1 MNQWKIYTPDGV
13 QDFLFKDCFQKK
25 NIEEKVRKLF
35 RSWGY
40 MEIETPT
47 IEFYDTFSSNN
58 KLIPQEEMFKFYDQQ
73 GRILVLR
80 PDLTIPVARVAA
92 THDKDNTLPMKYF
105 YIGNCYKYREMGG
118 GKQKEYTQAGV
129 ELLGDSSVEADA
141 EVIATAIYAAKAAGI
156 EKFQVDI
163 GQVEFFKGLVEELG
177 LDESEAESFRSSID
191 KKDYL
196 GVEEIVKAQGVKSEL
211 KDLIQE
217 LPGLFGSSEI
227 LEKAEKVALNERSQ
241 NAIKY
246 LRELLGILEEYGLS
260 QYVSIDLGM
269 VQSLSYYTGIIF
281 RGVTYDIGFPFISG
295 GRYDKLVEKYGRN
308 CPATGFSMGINLVLA
323 ALQRQKVELSEPK
336 VDTLVF
342 CESGARELGFKL
354 SNILRDMDV
363 VVQLDFSNK
372 LIDAAK
378 DFAKAKG
385 IGGVIRLFKDG
396 KIEVYETESGKVT
409 NTTIEEL
416 AGDMT

>member
-1 MNQWKIYTPDGV
+1 MSQWKIYTPDGV

-105 YIGNCYKYREMGG
+105 YVGNCYKYREMGG
-118 GKQKEYTQAGV
+118 GRQKEYTQAGV

-156 EKFQVDI
+156 EEFQIDI
-163 GQVEFFKGLVEELG
+163 GQVEFFKGLIEEAG
-177 LDESEAESFRSSID
+177 LDESEAENLRSSID

-211 KDLIQE
+211 KNLILE
-217 LPGLFGSSEI
+217 LPGLFGSSEV
-227 LEKAEKVALNERSQ
+227 LEKAERVALNERSQ

-295 GRYDKLVEKYGRN
+295 GRYDKLVEKYGRS
-308 CPATGFSMGINLVLA
+308 CPATGFSIGINLVLA

-342 CESGARELGFKL
+342 CENGARELGFKL
-354 SNILRDMDV
+354 SNVLRDMDV

-372 LIDAAK
+372 SIEAAK

-385 IGGVIRLFKDG
+385 IGGVIRLFTDG
-396 KIEVYETESGKVT
+396 KIEVYEIESGKVT

-416 AGDMT
+416 AGDLA

>member
-1 MNQWKIYTPDGV
+1 MSQWKIYTPDGV
-13 QDFLFKDCFQKK
+13 QDFLIKDCFQKK

-105 YIGNCYKYREMGG
+105 YVGNCYKYREMGG
-118 GKQKEYTQAGV
+118 GRQKEYTQAGV

-156 EKFQVDI
+156 EEFQIDI
-163 GQVEFFKGLVEELG
+163 GQVDFFKGLVEEAG
-177 LDESEAESFRSSID
+177 LDENEAEDLRSLID

-196 GVEEIVKAQGVKSEL
+196 GVEEIVNAQGVKSEL
-211 KDLIQE
+211 KNLILE
-217 LPGLFGSSEI
+217 LPGLFGSSEV
-227 LEKAEKVALNERSQ
+227 LEKAERVALNERSQ
-241 NAIKY
+241 NAIRY
-246 LRELLGILEEYGLS
+246 LKELLSILEEYGLS

-281 RGVTYDIGFPFISG
+281 RGVTYNIGFPFISG

-323 ALQRQKVELSEPK
+323 ALQRQNAELAEPK
-336 VDTLVF
+336 IDTLVF

-354 SNILRDMDV
+354 SNILREMDV

-372 LIDAAK
+372 SIEAAK
-378 DFAKAKG
+378 AFAKAKG

-396 KIEVYETESGKVT
+396 KIEVNETESGKVT
-409 NTTIEEL
+409 NTTIDEL
-416 AGDMT
+416 AGDLN

>member
-1 MNQWKIYTPDGV
+1 MKQWKIYTPDGV
-13 QDFLFKDCFQKK
+13 QDFLFKDCYQKK
-25 NIEEKVRKLF
+25 NIEDKVRKLF
-35 RSWGY
+35 RNWGY

-58 KLIPQEEMFKFYDQQ
+58 ELIPQEEMFKFYDQQ

-105 YIGNCYKYREMGG
+105 YVGNCYKYREMGG

-156 EKFQVDI
+156 EKFQIDI
-163 GQVEFFKGLVEELG
+163 GQVEFFKGIVEEAG
-177 LDESEAESFRSSID
+177 FDEFEAEKLRLSID

-196 GVEEIVKAQGVKSEL
+196 GVEEIVKAKGVNSDL
-211 KDLIQE
+211 KNLILE
-217 LPGLFGSSEI
+217 LPALFGSSEV
-227 LEKAEKVALNERSQ
+227 LEKAERVVLNERSQ
-241 NAIKY
+241 DAIKY
-246 LRELLGILEEYGLS
+246 LKKLLGILEEYQLS

-269 VQSLSYYTGIIF
+269 VHSISYYTGIIF

-295 GRYDKLVEKYGRN
+295 GRYDKLVAKYGRD

-323 ALQRQKVELSEPK
+323 ALQRQKVELAEPK
-336 VDTLVF
+336 IDTLVF
-342 CESGARELGFKL
+342 CEEGARELGFKL
-354 SNILRDMDV
+354 SNVLRDMEV
-363 VVQLDFSNK
+363 IVQLDFSNK
-372 LIDAAK
+372 SIEAAVSYSK
-378 DFAKAKG
+378 NKN
-385 IGGVIRLFKDG
+385 IGGTIRLFKDG
-396 KIEVYETESGKVT
+396 RIELHETATGDVK
-409 NTTIEEL
+409 NTTIKEL
-416 AGDMT
+416 AGDFV

>member
-1 MNQWKIYTPDGV
+1 LNQWKIYTPDGV

-25 NIEEKVRKLF
+25 NIEEKARKLF